1 MTPETIKSKE
11 DEFFRDLISTEEVKY
26 RLIATKDIGNGVK
39 IYSIRPDYDTYYF
52 KSFHGEE
59 PPKKQKICLHFTVG
73 YIKSDVASL
82 SSKKSKDGKHHIS
95 VPYVVDRSGRIYELF
110 PDEYWSYHLGAHAV
124 GGNEAMSSQSIGIEI
139 SNFGPLIHKD
149 NDGVLRDDLQSH
161 DWYCDFSEKQYYDE
175 YSYRGCQYFASMTG
189 VQIDAVATLIKY
201 LVNKHKIPMN
211 FKSNDALFASDAEA
225 VAFRGIFYHTSV
237 RRDKWDWPF
246 TPSLKAVIARCM
258 DKLI

>member
-1 MTPETIKSKE
+1 MTPEIIKSKE
-11 DEFFRDLISTEEVKY
+11 DEFFKDLTSTEMVKY
-26 RLIATKDIGNGVK
+26 RLVATKDIGNDVK

-52 KSFHGEE
+52 KSFQGKE

-82 SSKKSKDGKHHIS
+82 SSKESKKGNHHVS

-110 PDEYWSYHLGAHAV
+110 PDECWSYHLGAHAV

-139 SNFGPLIHKD
+139 SNFGPLIY
-149 NDGVLRDDLQSH
+149 NDGELQSDLRLH
-161 DWYCDFSEKQYYDE
+161 EKYCKLSETQYYDE
-175 YSYRGCQYFASMTG
+175 YPYRGRQYFASMTS
-189 VQIDAVATLIKY
+189 VQIDAVAALIKY

-211 FKSNDALFASDAEA
+211 FKSDDALFTSDAEA

-246 TPSLKAVIARCM
+246 TPSLKAVIAKCM
-258 DKLI
+258 NKLI